1 MTVPVDVDKVTTQEV
16 ISAGH
21 EGHFLLAQKVVFPL
35 SRSLAKLSVYA
46 AKAQGTAATPQILS
60 VDLLAAGTREFSYL
74 FPQTDDV
81 LKAVVA
87 RANNRTLL
95 EQIVPVTKAVA
106 KGTPAAEDP
115 ASYTPVV
122 NGVYLPEVAEGIP
135 YSQSFQWNV
144 SSGDSR
150 EAVLNVR
157 YTLDEGQDIR
167 NGYIYLPRILRNNHI
182 KICILINAEGQI
194 IINYTVAD
202 WNWDESMMQ
211 DWFFFYP
218 THSYLW
224 HAIPQT
230 EEDLH
235 IRPGKATMSENQPF
249 VGYFQMTDPV
259 SGKKITKDK
268 VAFMVNIDQIG
279 STLAP
284 LNKDREDYM
293 IMLGNPN
300 IKRAYNDMLKVCNES
315 YGLDMDLGFTYYGSE
330 NFTKLFYRLSD
341 QRVFADNRIPA
352 VMFTS
357 GITMNNNKTRD
368 TAATLNME
376 VLQKRVYLIY
386 HWIEKML

>member
-1 MTVPVDVDKVTTQEV
+1 MQTKNIKKYIISVTLLITALVSGIGAQAQNSRLTMHRPARNLITQE
-16 ISAGH
+16 
-21 EGHFLLAQKVVFPL
+21 QL
-35 SRSLAKLSVYA
+35 SREVAFLADSLCEGRATGTRGGTEAAFWVTRKFAKTGLKMIDGSWS
-46 AKAQGTAATPQILS
+46 KAIITENGTSGHNIVGFLPGSTKTHPDSYVIVGAHYDHLGTVDGRFFPGADANASGVVAMTAVADMLAMTSSIGRSYSSNIIFVAFDGKEMNMAGSQGLWNMI
-60 VDLLAAGTREFSYL
+60 AAG
-74 FPQTDDV
+74 
-81 LKAVVA
+81 K
-87 RANNRTLL
+87 
-95 EQIVPVTKAVA
+95 
-106 KGTPAAEDP
+106 
-115 ASYTPVV
+115 
-122 NGVYLPEVAEGIP
+122 
-135 YSQSFQWNV
+135 
-144 SSGDSR
+144 
-150 EAVLNVR
+150 
-157 YTLDEGQDIR
+157 
-167 NGYIYLPRILRNNHI
+167 
-182 KICILINAEGQI
+182 
-194 IINYTVAD
+194 
-202 WNWDESMMQ
+202 
-211 DWFFFYP
+211 
-218 THSYLW
+218 
-224 HAIPQT
+224 
-230 EEDLH
+230 
-235 IRPGKATMSENQPF
+235 
-249 VGYFQMTDPV
+249 MTDPV

-268 VAFMVNIDQIG
+268 IAFMVNIDQIG